1 MVQPTAAAQAKAAA
15 QKAAQEAEE
24 KKIAEE
30 RHRRA
35 TDTNYNPLLLN
46 GITNKDVSSTDPK
59 VVLAH
64 FLLLW

>member
-46 GITNKDVSSTDPK
+46 GITNKDVSSISFN

-64 FLLLW
+64 FLRL

>member
-1 MVQPTAAAQAKAAA
+1 MVQPSAAAQAKAAA

-46 GITNKDVSSTDPK
+46 GITNKDVSSTCSN
-59 VVLAH
+59 VALAH
-64 FLLLW
+64 FLRL

>member
-1 MVQPTAAAQAKAAA
+1 MVQPSAAAQAKAAA

-46 GITNKDVSSTDPK
+46 GITNKDVSLTYPQ